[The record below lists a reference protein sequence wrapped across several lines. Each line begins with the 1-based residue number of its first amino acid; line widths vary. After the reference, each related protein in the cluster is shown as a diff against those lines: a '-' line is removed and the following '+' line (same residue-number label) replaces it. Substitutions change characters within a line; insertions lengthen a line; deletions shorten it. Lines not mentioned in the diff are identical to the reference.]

1 MTVSTLEVKDLY
13 VRYGKSIVAVQGASI
28 EVKEGEIVSLLGQNG
43 AGKSTILKTIAGIV
57 PPVSG
62 DIAYGDLDLTQK
74 GVSRI
79 AAGIAYVPED
89 RGVFASL
96 SVGENLRL
104 GAVSRRDRQGID
116 ADVEA
121 QLERFPILRKYW
133 SRGASLLSG
142 GEQQQLSIARALM
155 IRPKLLLLDEPTL
168 GLAPIIVDLIFDVIQ
183 QLNDEGVTILLV
195 EQNAVRSIAASNRSY
210 VVQAPGK
217 ILGSGNAEQL
227 AANEDVVEYLGFSP
241 LGAPGQEGS

>member
-1 MTVSTLEVKDLY
+1 MTTLNVHDLF

-28 EVKEGEIVSLLGQNG
+28 EVREGEIVSLLGQNG
-43 AGKSTILKTIAGIV
+43 AGKSTILKVIAGLQ
-57 PPVSG
+57 PPLSG
-62 DIAYGDLDLTQK
+62 QVQFGDMDLLHK
-74 GVSRI
+74 GVNRI

-104 GAVSRRDRQGID
+104 GAVTRRNRAEVD
-116 ADVEA
+116 ADVEM
-121 QLERFPILRKYW
+121 QLDRFPILRKYW

-195 EQNAVRSIAASNRSY
+195 EQNAVRSIAISDRSY
-210 VVQAPGK
+210 VVQAPGR
-217 ILGSGNAEQL
+217 IIGSGTAQELADNA
-227 AANEDVVEYLGFSP
+227 AVVDYLGFSP
-241 LGAPGQEGS
+241 LGERPVKEE

>member
-1 MTVSTLEVKDLY
+1 MTTLTVHDLF

-28 EVKEGEIVSLLGQNG
+28 EVREGEIVSLLGQNG
-43 AGKSTILKTIAGIV
+43 AGKSTILKVIAGLQ
-57 PPVSG
+57 PPLSGEVSFG
-62 DIAYGDLDLTQK
+62 DIDLLHK
-74 GVSRI
+74 GANRI

-104 GAVSRRDRQGID
+104 GAVTRRDRAGVD
-116 ADVEA
+116 ADIEM

-195 EQNAVRSIAASNRSY
+195 EQNAVRSIAISDRSY
-210 VVQAPGK
+210 VVQAPGR
-217 ILGSGNAEQL
+217 IIGSGTAEELADNA
-227 AANEDVVEYLGFSP
+227 AVVDYLGFSP
-241 LGAPGQEGS
+241 LGADPAKGD

>member
-1 MTVSTLEVKDLY
+1 MTMLNVHDLF

-28 EVKEGEIVSLLGQNG
+28 EVHEGEIVSLLGQNG
-43 AGKSTILKTIAGIV
+43 AGKSTILKVIAGLQ
-57 PPVSG
+57 PPLSG
-62 DIAYGDLDLTQK
+62 QVQFGDTDLLHK
-74 GVSRI
+74 GANRI

-104 GAVSRRDRQGID
+104 GAVTRRDRAEVD
-116 ADVEA
+116 ADVEM
-121 QLERFPILRKYW
+121 QLDRFPILRKYW

-195 EQNAVRSIAASNRSY
+195 EQNAVRSIAISDRSY
-210 VVQAPGK
+210 VVQAPGR
-217 ILGSGNAEQL
+217 IIGSGTAQELADNA
-227 AANEDVVEYLGFSP
+227 AVVDYLGFSP
-241 LGAPGQEGS
+241 LGEHPVKGE